1 MGYAEHKQKA
11 RDTPVTCAV
20 LTVSDTRT
28 EADDTS
34 GALLRERLEA
44 AGHSVA
50 YYEIVPDEPGA
61 IRGQLEAW
69 AGEVEVVVSTGG
81 TGIARRDT
89 TVEVAEA
96 LFVKTIPGFGELF
109 RMLSW
114 EGIGAGAM
122 LSRATAG
129 LYGEGNAATLWFC
142 CPGSRAAVRL
152 AADRL
157 IVPELEHLVW
167 EMLRRH

>member
-1 MGYAEHKQKA
+1 M
-11 RDTPVTCAV
+11 PVACAV

-34 GALLRERLEA
+34 GALLRERLTA
-44 AGHSVA
+44 AGHTVVHA
-50 YYEIVPDEPGA
+50 TIIPDDPKA
-61 IRGQLEAW
+61 IRTQILDWLGSVEA
-69 AGEVEVVVSTGG
+69 VVSTGG
-81 TGIARRDT
+81 TGVGRRDT

-96 LFVKTIPGFGELF
+96 LFAKTLPGFGELF

-114 EGIGAGAM
+114 KEIGAAAM

-129 LYGEGNAATLWFC
+129 LVSEGGRDLLWFC
-142 CPGSRAAVRL
+142 CPGSTAAVRL

-167 EMLRRH
+167 EILRQR